1 MDLPETD
8 TPQVTEFM
16 VSIIMNP
23 KKTVDEKLSNAF
35 DIEFTKESTEII
47 KKEDELPMKR
57 AEDIEKDY
65 NLVRSNIKDLIGTG
79 EEAIDGII
87 KVATEGD
94 HPRAYEVAAQMIKT
108 VAEMNHDL
116 IDLHKKMKDIK
127 KEETTQNS
135 LYVGSTSDLQD
146 LINQSRSS
154 KKALDE
160 EIIDVEID

>member
-1 MDLPETD
+1 
-8 TPQVTEFM
+8 
-16 VSIIMNP
+16 MNP

-108 VAEMNHDL
+108 VAETNKDL
-116 IDLHKKMKDIK
+116 LDLHQKMKNIN
-127 KEETTQNS
+127 KEEINVHNTTNNS
-135 LYVGSTSDLQD
+135 LYIGSTSDLQN
-146 LINQSRSS
+146 LINDARSTD
-154 KKALDE
+154 KNQKHNM
-160 EIIDVEID
+160 IDAKVIENDD